1 MNTANLLVTCEDQK
15 GLVATITKF
24 IAEHQGNLVILEQ
37 HIEDG
42 YFFMHCEWNLTDF
55 NLSKD
60 EFLSKFKSIQTKH
73 KMSIEVNYSMEPK
86 RLGLFC
92 SSDSHVLMDVLM
104 RYQTGELKVKIPY
117 VISNFE
123 NCRQFVE
130 LFKIPFYYI
139 PTPKGSF
146 EYEREQLKIIQKHP
160 TDFIGLARYM
170 KVISDEF
177 IKEVGQKIINVHHS
191 FLPSFIGAKPYEEA
205 YERGVK
211 MIGATSHYVTPELDQ
226 GPIIQQA
233 IRRVTHAH
241 QVENLRLMGRESE
254 KEVFAFA
261 LKKHIEN
268 KIVVYKNRTI
278 VFS

>member
-1 MNTANLLVTCEDQK
+1 MNTANLLISCKDQK
-15 GLVATITKF
+15 GLVSVITKF

-42 YFFMHCEWNLTDF
+42 HFFMHSEWDLRDF
-55 NLSKD
+55 SLSQDEFFPAFKRIKD
-60 EFLSKFKSIQTKH
+60 EYN
-73 KMSIEVNYSMEPK
+73 MSIDLNYSTTPK

-92 SSDSHVLMDVLM
+92 SREPHALMDILM
-104 RYQTGELKVKIPY
+104 RYQTGELNVEIPY

-123 NCRQFVE
+123 DCRKFVE
-130 LFKIPFYYI
+130 TFDLPFHYI
-139 PTPKGSF
+139 PTQKGSLGH
-146 EYEREQLKIIQKHP
+146 EAKQLEIIKKNP
-160 TDFIGLARYM
+160 SDFIGLARYM
-170 KVISDEF
+170 KVISNEF
-177 IKEVGQKIINVHHS
+177 IKAIDQKIINVHHS

-205 YERGVK
+205 FERGVK

-226 GPIIQQA
+226 GPIIEQA

-241 QVENLRLMGRESE
+241 QVENLKLMGRESE
-254 KEVFAFA
+254 KEVFAYA
-261 LKKHIEN
+261 IKKHIEN